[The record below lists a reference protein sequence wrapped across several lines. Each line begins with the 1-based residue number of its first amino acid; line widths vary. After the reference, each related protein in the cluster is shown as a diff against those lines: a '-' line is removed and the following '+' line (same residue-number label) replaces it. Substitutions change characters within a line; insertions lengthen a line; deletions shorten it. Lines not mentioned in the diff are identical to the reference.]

1 MLVILGGERESEYG
15 SFEIRRLF
23 VLLKFASISDIFLLS
38 LSSLL
43 IGRML

>member
-23 VLLKFASISDIFLLS
+23 VLLNLPASVIFFY
-38 LSSLL
+38 
-43 IGRML
+43 